1 MKILVTGG
9 FGFIGTN
16 LIKRLNQMGFS
27 DITCIDSLNNSLKL
41 SNASQIKISNFIDK
55 KEFFSILKNTNSS
68 TFDFNYIFHQGACSD
83 TTCEDGNYIMQN
95 NFTFSKLL
103 ADFCLKNSIPM
114 VYASSASV
122 YGDAQ
127 NFVES
132 KNEKALNYY
141 AYSKLLFDEYIRNKN
156 INSFKSQIVGLRY
169 FNVYGPYEEHK
180 SRMASVIF
188 HFYNQLKKNKRIS
201 IFEGSHGLKNG
212 EHKRD
217 FIHVD
222 NVVDMN
228 LWFFKNSQLSG
239 IFNCGTSEANSYNK
253 IADTIIDYFK
263 KNKNDFNLKYDD
275 YISYIKFPED
285 LKNRYQPFTKS
296 SNESIKSKSYDNKF
310 YSIEQGVNKYLKYLD
325 EKISQI

>member
-16 LIKRLNQMGFS
+16 LIKKLNQMGFS
-27 DITCIDSLNNSLKL
+27 DITCIDTLNNSFKL
-41 SNASQIKISNFIDK
+41 SNASQIKISDYIDK
-55 KEFFSILKNTNSS
+55 KEFFSILKGTNSS
-68 TFDFNYIFHQGACSD
+68 ATQFDYIFHQGACSD
-83 TTCEDGNYIMQN
+83 TTCKDGNYIMQN

-103 ADFCLKNSIPM
+103 ADFCLNNSIPM

-122 YGDAQ
+122 YGDGQ
-127 NFVES
+127 DFIES
-132 KNEKALNYY
+132 KNENALNYY
-141 AYSKLLFDEYIRNKN
+141 AYSKLLFDEYIRNKD

-180 SRMASVIF
+180 NRMASVIF
-188 HFYNQLKKNKRIS
+188 HFYNQMKQNKRIN

-228 LWFFKNSQLSG
+228 LWFFQNKQHSG

-253 IADTIIDYFK
+253 IADIIIDYFK
-263 KNKNDFNLKYDD
+263 KNKKEFNLNFDD
-275 YISYIKFPED
+275 YKNYIKFPAD
-285 LKNRYQPFTKS
+285 LKDKYQPYTKS
-296 SNESIKSKSYDNKF
+296 NNENINSIGYANKF
-310 YSIEQGVNKYLKYLD
+310 YSFDEGVNKYLKYLD
-325 EKISQI
+325 RK

>member
-16 LIKRLNQMGFS
+16 LIKKLNEIGFS
-27 DITCIDSLNNSLKL
+27 DITCIDSLNNPLKL
-41 SNASQIKISNFIDK
+41 INASEIKISDFIDK
-55 KEFFSILKNTNSS
+55 KEFFSILKNTSS
-68 TFDFNYIFHQGACSD
+68 HAFDYDYIFHQGACSD

-103 ADFCLKNSIPM
+103 ADICLENYIPM

-122 YGDAQ
+122 YGEAKY
-127 NFVES
+127 FIES

-156 INSFKSQIVGLRY
+156 INSLKSQIVGLRY

-180 SRMASVIF
+180 NRMASVIL
-188 HFYNQLKKNKRIS
+188 HFYNQMKKNKKIN
-201 IFEGSHGLKNG
+201 IFEGSHGLENG

-228 LWFFKNSQLSG
+228 LWFFKNNKISG

-253 IADTIIDYFK
+253 IADIIINYFK
-263 KNKNDFNLKYDD
+263 QNKNNFNLTVDD
-275 YISYIKFPED
+275 YKNYIKFPAD
-285 LKNRYQPFTKS
+285 LKDKYQPFTES
-296 SNESIKSKSYDNKF
+296 SNENIKSLGYDNKF
-310 YSIEQGVNKYLKYLD
+310 YSIEEGVNKYLKYLD
-325 EKISQI
+325 VK

>member
-1 MKILVTGG
+1 
-9 FGFIGTN
+9 
-16 LIKRLNQMGFS
+16 MGFS
-27 DITCIDSLNNSLKL
+27 DITCVDSFNNSLKL
-41 SNASQIKISNFIDK
+41 INASQIKISNFIDK
-55 KEFFSILKNTNSS
+55 KDFFSILKNPNSS
-68 TFDFNYIFHQGACSD
+68 ALDFHYTFHQGACSD

-103 ADFCLKNSIPM
+103 ADFCLNNSIPM

-127 NFVES
+127 YFIES

-141 AYSKLLFDEYIRNKN
+141 AYSKLLFDEYIREKN
-156 INSFKSQIVGLRY
+156 INSLKSQIVGLRY

-188 HFYNQLKKNKRIS
+188 HFYNQIKNNKKIK

-217 FIHVD
+217 FVHVD

-228 LWFFKNSQLSG
+228 LWFFKNNQHSG
-239 IFNCGTSEANSYNK
+239 IFNCGTSIANSYNK
-253 IADTIIDYFK
+253 IANLIIEYFK
-263 KNKNDFNLKYDD
+263 KNKNDFNLTLDD
-275 YISYIKFPED
+275 YKSYIKFPAD
-285 LKNRYQPFTKS
+285 LKDKYQPFTE
-296 SNESIKSKSYDNKF
+296 SNNDNIKSVGYNNKF
-310 YSIEQGVNKYLKYLD
+310 YSIEEGVRKYLKYLD
-325 EKISQI
+325 SK

>member
-41 SNASQIKISNFIDK
+41 INASQIKISNFIDK

-68 TFDFNYIFHQGACSD
+68 TFDFDYIFHQGACSD

-103 ADFCLKNSIPM
+103 ADICLKNSIPM

-127 NFVES
+127 QFVES

-156 INSFKSQIVGLRY
+156 ITSFRSQIVGLRY

-188 HFYNQLKKNKRIS
+188 HFYNQLKKNKRIN

-228 LWFFKNSQLSG
+228 LWFFKNNQHSG

-263 KNKNDFNLKYDD
+263 KNNNDFNLKYDD
-275 YISYIKFPED
+275 YKNYIKFPVD

-296 SNESIKSKSYDNKF
+296 SNENIKSLGYDNKF
-310 YSIEQGVNKYLKYLD
+310 YSIDQGVNKYLEYLD
-325 EKISQI
+325 EE